1 MELKKQKQQRKKKN
15 KMKITLGT
23 KDLEKIVKD
32 YAHTNYPGKDIQ
44 VAITNKRNG
53 VDVVIDLEEQ
63 EINETEDSC
72 VPDFGWAQKEEVSR
86 SIDGNQEEDIQL

>member
-1 MELKKQKQQRKKKN
+1 
-15 KMKITLGT
+15 MKITLGT

-53 VDVVIDLEEQ
+53 VEVLIDLEEL
-63 EINETEDSC
+63 EVCETEDACEANYPVASETEDSC
-72 VPDFGWAQKEEVSR
+72 EP
-86 SIDGNQEEDIQL
+86 NQEEASDF

>member
-1 MELKKQKQQRKKKN
+1 
-15 KMKITLGT
+15 MKITLGT

-53 VDVVIDLEEQ
+53 VEVVIDLQ
-63 EINETEDSC
+63 EPEVCECEDIC
-72 VPDFGWAQKEEVSR
+72 MPDFGYEQKEEVIR
-86 SIDGNQEEDIQL
+86 DFIEI

>member
-1 MELKKQKQQRKKKN
+1 
-15 KMKITLGT
+15 MKITLGT

-53 VDVVIDLEEQ
+53 VEVVIDLEEPEVNQ
-63 EINETEDSC
+63 TEDVC
-72 VPDFGWAQKEEVSR
+72 EADFELAQKEEVIRDS
-86 SIDGNQEEDIQL
+86 DEAQQEGSDF

>member
-1 MELKKQKQQRKKKN
+1 
-15 KMKITLGT
+15 MKITLGT

-53 VDVVIDLEEQ
+53 VEVVIDLEEPEVNQ
-63 EINETEDSC
+63 TEDVC
-72 VPDFGWAQKEEVSR
+72 EADFELAQKEEVSKAV
-86 SIDGNQEEDIQL
+86 DDNQEEGSDF

>member
-1 MELKKQKQQRKKKN
+1 
-15 KMKITLGT
+15 MKITLGT

-53 VDVVIDLEEQ
+53 VEVVIELEEP
-63 EINETEDSC
+63 EFVEDKDTC
-72 VPDFGWAQKEEVSR
+72 VPDFEWAQKEEVSR
-86 SIDGNQEEDIQL
+86 DSDETKQEGSDF

>member
-1 MELKKQKQQRKKKN
+1 
-15 KMKITLGT
+15 MKITLGT

-53 VDVVIDLEEQ
+53 IEVVIDLEEP
-63 EINETEDSC
+63 EVCETEDSC
-72 VPDFGWAQKEEVSR
+72 EPNYEKEDSCE
-86 SIDGNQEEDIQL
+86 IDDDQEEGSNF

>member
-1 MELKKQKQQRKKKN
+1 
-15 KMKITLGT
+15 MKITLGT

-53 VDVVIDLEEQ
+53 VEVVIDLEEP
-63 EINETEDSC
+63 EVDDTEDSC
-72 VPDFGWAQKEEVSR
+72 VPDFEWTQREEVSR
-86 SIDGNQEEDIQL
+86 DVDDNQEEGSNF

>member
-1 MELKKQKQQRKKKN
+1 
-15 KMKITLGT
+15 MKITLGT

-53 VDVVIDLEEQ
+53 VEVVIDLEEP
-63 EINETEDSC
+63 EASETEDSC
-72 VPDFGWAQKEEVSR
+72 GPNYPVACREEVSR
-86 SIDGNQEEDIQL
+86 NIDDNQEEGSDF

>member
-1 MELKKQKQQRKKKN
+1 
-15 KMKITLGT
+15 MKITLGT

-32 YAHTNYPGKDIQ
+32 YAHTNYPGKDIN

-53 VDVVIDLEEQ
+53 VEVVIDLEEP
-63 EINETEDSC
+63 EASGTEDSC

-86 SIDGNQEEDIQL
+86 SIDGNQEEDTQH

>member
-1 MELKKQKQQRKKKN
+1 
-15 KMKITLGT
+15 MKITLGT

-53 VDVVIDLEEQ
+53 VEVIIDLEEP
-63 EINETEDSC
+63 EICETEDSC
-72 VPDFGWAQKEEVSR
+72 EPNYPVASAEEISRAADENQQEGSDF
-86 SIDGNQEEDIQL
+86 

>member
-1 MELKKQKQQRKKKN
+1 
-15 KMKITLGT
+15 MKITLGT

-53 VDVVIDLEEQ
+53 VEVVINLEEPDLRDC
-63 EINETEDSC
+63 EDCEDANEPNFELN
-72 VPDFGWAQKEEVSR
+72 QKEEVSR
-86 SIDGNQEEDIQL
+86 NIDDNQEEGSNY

>member
-1 MELKKQKQQRKKKN
+1 
-15 KMKITLGT
+15 MKITLGT

-53 VDVVIDLEEQ
+53 VEVVIDLEEQ
-63 EINETEDSC
+63 EIDETEDSC

-86 SIDGNQEEDIQL
+86 SIDGNQEEGSNF

>member
-1 MELKKQKQQRKKKN
+1 
-15 KMKITLGT
+15 MKITLGT

-53 VDVVIDLEEQ
+53 VEVVIDLQ
-63 EINETEDSC
+63 EPEVCECEDAC
-72 VPDFGWAQKEEVSR
+72 VPDFGWKEDREVIRDS
-86 SIDGNQEEDIQL
+86 DETQQEGSDL

>member
-1 MELKKQKQQRKKKN
+1 
-15 KMKITLGT
+15 MKITLGT

-32 YAHTNYPGKDIQ
+32 YAHTNYPGKDIN

-53 VDVVIDLEEQ
+53 VEVVIDLEEQ
-63 EINETEDSC
+63 EIDETEDSC

-86 SIDGNQEEDIQL
+86 SIDGNQEEDTQH

>member
-1 MELKKQKQQRKKKN
+1 
-15 KMKITLGT
+15 MKITLGT

-53 VDVVIDLEEQ
+53 VEVVIDLQ
-63 EINETEDSC
+63 EPEVSWCEDAC
-72 VPDFGWAQKEEVSR
+72 APDFGYEQKGEVIRDS
-86 SIDGNQEEDIQL
+86 DETQQEGSDF

>member
-1 MELKKQKQQRKKKN
+1 
-15 KMKITLGT
+15 MKITLGT

-53 VDVVIDLEEQ
+53 VEVVIDLEEP
-63 EINETEDSC
+63 EASETEDSC
-72 VPDFGWAQKEEVSR
+72 GPNYPVASEEEVSR
-86 SIDGNQEEDIQL
+86 NIDDNQEEGSNF

>member
-1 MELKKQKQQRKKKN
+1 
-15 KMKITLGT
+15 MKITLGT

-53 VDVVIDLEEQ
+53 VEVVIYLEEPDLRDC
-63 EINETEDSC
+63 EDCEDANEPNFELN
-72 VPDFGWAQKEEVSR
+72 QKEEVSR
-86 SIDGNQEEDIQL
+86 NIDDNQEEGSNY

>member
-53 VDVVIDLEEQ
+53 VEVVIDLEEP
-63 EINETEDSC
+63 EAYETEDYCETEDSC
-72 VPDFGWAQKEEVSR
+72 EP
-86 SIDGNQEEDIQL
+86 NQEEDSDF

>member
-1 MELKKQKQQRKKKN
+1 
-15 KMKITLGT
+15 MKITLGT

-53 VDVVIDLEEQ
+53 VEVVIDLEEP
-63 EINETEDSC
+63 EANETEDSC
-72 VPDFGWAQKEEVSR
+72 GPNYPVACREEVSCE
-86 SIDGNQEEDIQL
+86 IDDNQEEDIQL

>member
-1 MELKKQKQQRKKKN
+1 
-15 KMKITLGT
+15 MKITLGT

-53 VDVVIDLEEQ
+53 VEVVIDLEEP
-63 EINETEDSC
+63 EFVEDKDYCVPDYPVASETEDSC
-72 VPDFGWAQKEEVSR
+72 EP
-86 SIDGNQEEDIQL
+86 NQEEDSDF

>member
-53 VDVVIDLEEQ
+53 VEVVIDLEEP
-63 EINETEDSC
+63 EFVEDKDTC
-72 VPDFGWAQKEEVSR
+72 VPDFEWAQQEEVSR
-86 SIDGNQEEDIQL
+86 SIDGNQEEDTQH